1 MDNLTQEEI
10 EQLTPEQYS
19 NYIAYGEV
27 ELPVLNED
35 EYERYLLGHRLFDL
49 WSSEPWLAIQLSQF
63 LKKRKQHRAKAD
75 FQNLRKVRRKN
86 VAKVIKYLSSCPK
99 TATYST
105 LF

>member
-1 MDNLTQEEI
+1 MTKVVHNLTQEEI

-49 WSSEPWLAIQLSQF
+49 
-63 LKKRKQHRAKAD
+63 
-75 FQNLRKVRRKN
+75 
-86 VAKVIKYLSSCPK
+86 
-99 TATYST
+99 
-105 LF
+105 